1 MFDDESSIVRID
13 MSEYQEKHTVSRL
26 VGAPPGPWATKRVA
40 NLPRPCAGSLTRSC
54 YSMRSRRPSGRVQ
67 PAAQMLDDGRLTD
80 SQAARSTS
88 KNTIVTMTSNIGSQ
102 YLLDGINSDGQITEI
117 ARAQVNKALQA
128 GFKPEFL
135 NRMDEIVMFK
145 PLTQPEICRIARLM
159 LDKTCQRMK
168 DQGYTLTVEDT
179 R

>member
-1 MFDDESSIVRID
+1 M
-13 MSEYQEKHTVSRL
+13 
-26 VGAPPGPWATKRVA
+26 
-40 NLPRPCAGSLTRSC
+40 
-54 YSMRSRRPSGRVQ
+54 
-67 PAAQMLDDGRLTD
+67 
-80 SQAARSTS
+80 
-88 KNTIVTMTSNIGSQ
+88 
-102 YLLDGINSDGQITEI
+102 

-168 DQGYTLTVEDT
+168 DQGYTLTVEDSALNYIASEAYT
-179 R
+179 PQYGARPVKRYIQNHVETQVARIVMKGDLSMGDEVVVSADMDVGLKFDVVHKAETVE